1 MRIRDLFFTLAIN
14 CFIGNLFGQDTCTFA
29 VVDTL
34 RDKKAF
40 YVVDEDTTLN
50 KNTKYH
56 YTSYFLTSKEDF
68 ETISV
73 SKVMDNSYYVPPQG
87 LTTQLIVNKDKV
99 DITKYEELEDVGQHI
114 IIKKE
119 KTKGP
124 FTLYSVFSP
133 LGFVHWKL
141 SKDEFN
147 QSRSIEQLKYTG
159 ANQCV
164 FLYSPVKYIKK
175 KE

>member
-1 MRIRDLFFTLAIN
+1 M
-14 CFIGNLFGQDTCTFA
+14 
-29 VVDTL
+29 
-34 RDKKAF
+34 
-40 YVVDEDTTLN
+40 
-50 KNTKYH
+50 
-56 YTSYFLTSKEDF
+56 
-68 ETISV
+68 
-73 SKVMDNSYYVPPQG
+73 
-87 LTTQLIVNKDKV
+87 NKDKV
-99 DITKYEELEDVGQHI
+99 DMTKYEELEDVGQHI

-159 ANQCV
+159 ANQFV